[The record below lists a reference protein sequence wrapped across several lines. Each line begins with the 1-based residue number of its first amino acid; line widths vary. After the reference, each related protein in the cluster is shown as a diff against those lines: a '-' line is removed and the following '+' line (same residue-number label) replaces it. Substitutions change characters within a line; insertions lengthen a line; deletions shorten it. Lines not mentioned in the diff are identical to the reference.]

1 MMKISNRIRA
11 SAAVLVIMST
21 MIYAAENTVINENF
35 SANMLTVPLWIM
47 TAIIATRSLPQG
59 RNHGKLQHR
68 RKIYIW
74 AMNMATAYVI
84 INIIAGYLLGFGK
97 SPYQFTLRGILL
109 NLYVFSAVVGREFV
123 RDYILRSVTE
133 HKKLIFAAVI
143 LFMTLISV
151 SLFSWTEIKDFKT
164 AVIFLSE
171 VLLPQLGENILA
183 TTLVYFGVV

>member
-1 MMKISNRIRA
+1 MMRVSTRIRA
-11 SAAVLVIMST
+11 SAAILVIMSIV
-21 MIYAAENTVINENF
+21 IYAAENTVINENF

-47 TAIIATRSLPQG
+47 TAVITTRSLPQG
-59 RNHGKLQHR
+59 RNHGKLQYR

-74 AMNMATAYVI
+74 SMNMATAYVI

-133 HKKLIFAAVI
+133 HKKLTIAAVI

>member
-21 MIYAAENTVINENF
+21 MIYAAENTVINDNF

-84 INIIAGYLLGFGK
+84 INIIAGYLLGFG
-97 SPYQFTLRGILL
+97 
-109 NLYVFSAVVGREFV
+109 
-123 RDYILRSVTE
+123 
-133 HKKLIFAAVI
+133 
-143 LFMTLISV
+143 
-151 SLFSWTEIKDFKT
+151 
-164 AVIFLSE
+164 
-171 VLLPQLGENILA
+171 
-183 TTLVYFGVV
+183 